1 MFPCRRLYLFFSSV
15 LVFSSCYA
23 PRTAQQAEARLYQN
37 HTLQEDTSTLYQ
49 LPFAPDTRHR
59 MIQGYY
65 SRHTHKHKAAIDF
78 KMKVGTPVY
87 ASRSGKVISTKSDSD
102 KGGFNKKYRP
112 DANYVMIEHED
123 STRASYRH
131 LRFEGVTVTQGQYIY
146 AGQQIGY
153 SGNTGDTVMPHLHIS
168 VGRFIDGR
176 WVSIPTRFQ
185 SSKAAGYLRPLYLY
199 TSINKT
205 PDLETPVDIHVLAN

>member
-87 ASRSGKVISTKSDSD
+87 ASRSGKVISQK
-102 KGGFNKKYRP
+102 
-112 DANYVMIEHED
+112 VIL
-123 STRASYRH
+123 TRAG
-131 LRFEGVTVTQGQYIY
+131 LIKNIDLM
-146 AGQQIGY
+146 QI
-153 SGNTGDTVMPHLHIS
+153 M
-168 VGRFIDGR
+168 
-176 WVSIPTRFQ
+176 
-185 SSKAAGYLRPLYLY
+185 
-199 TSINKT
+199 
-205 PDLETPVDIHVLAN
+205 